1 MANNLLGAR
10 AKLVNI
16 RAGIKQRG
24 VTLMELIAGLAV
36 MAVIVVGALA
46 LYNTAVNS
54 QRATQLKQDTAALR
68 SAVNSLWMGQGSY
81 GAVGANLNQTLVSA
95 ARVPSTIQVVAGNPP
110 TLRHVGGGTVVVSV
124 HATNPQRFS
133 VAVNGLNESLC
144 IEMLSGPQDWV
155 EIGTAV
161 GAAPPVAIPPP
172 FPISPAAADTACAP
186 SNNNTITFTGT

>member
-68 SAVNSLWMGQGSY
+68 SAVNALWMGQGSF
-81 GAVGANLNQTLVSA
+81 GATPGAPLNQVLISA
-95 ARVPSTIQVVAGNPP
+95 GRIPSTIQVAGT
-110 TLRHVGGGTVVVSV
+110 TLRHVGGGTIDV
-124 HATNPQRFS
+124 Q
-133 VAVNGLNESLC
+133 VAANVQQFNLIVRGLNESLC
-144 IEMLSGPQDWV
+144 IELLSGPQDWFA
-155 EIGTAV
+155 IGTAV
-161 GAAPPVAIPPP
+161 GAGTPVNIPSP
-172 FPISPAAADTACAP
+172 FPISPAAADTACVP
-186 SNNNTITFTGT
+186 SNNTITFTGT